1 MTLLLRPCSRWC
13 WTVPSTPA
21 SPTSTS
27 TSPTSKTLWASLGLR
42 SVWRNTLRHH
52 HHDRLVLLALRTP
65 WSPQMLVYFFYALP
79 LLIVFIYGLRTPGCG
94 WMLDWTIFFAGAMA
108 QVKLYLLIVFLKNK
122 KKLNVLLCCSSRPS
136 GAIWEHH
143 CTLALPS
150 RTDSQRTS
158 GGLLPSS
165 TSCSPLCRL
174 CWPCAATTN
183 RLISWS
189 LFPRGR
195 PTARR
200 RKTRRHTSTAGMR
213 HAETRPVP
221 SGDPQWCAKLL

>member
-1 MTLLLRPCSRWC
+1 MTLLLRPCSRLC

-27 TSPTSKTLWASLGLR
+27 TSPTSKTPWASLGLR
-42 SVWRNTLRHH
+42 SVWRNTLSHH
-52 HHDRLVLLALRTP
+52 HQDNSSCTEN
-65 WSPQMLVYFFYALP
+65 S
-79 LLIVFIYGLRTPGCG
+79 LIST
-94 WMLDWTIFFAGAMA
+94 DAG
-108 QVKLYLLIVFLKNK
+108 VFLLRSAPAHCLHLRPEDARMWLDAGLDHLLCRGHGSGKTLPPDSFSKKIIIN

-150 RTDSQRTS
+150 RTESQRTS

-174 CWPCAATTN
+174 CWLCAATTT
-183 RLISWS
+183 RLIS
-189 LFPRGR
+189 
-195 PTARR
+195 
-200 RKTRRHTSTAGMR
+200 
-213 HAETRPVP
+213 
-221 SGDPQWCAKLL
+221 